1 MDGRRRQAGLLALL
15 VVGVVLSLLCANA
28 QASLVRRRE
37 AECDASLPLPA
48 TAYVLGG
55 IGLLVGLVALML
67 LVRSYGQSR
76 QVITFVLVATSI
88 AAVVF
93 ELFVLI
99 TAIQA
104 QSPSSV
110 CGFPPP
116 PGG

>member
-1 MDGRRRQAGLLALL
+1 MRRRQPAVFALL
-15 VVGVVLSLLCANA
+15 VVGVVLSLLCSNA

-48 TAYVLGG
+48 AAYVLGG
-55 IGLLVGLVALML
+55 LGLLFGLVALML
-67 LVRSYGQSR
+67 LARWFGQSR
-76 QVITFVLVATSI
+76 LALVLFATSI

-93 ELFVLI
+93 ELLVLI

>member
-1 MDGRRRQAGLLALL
+1 M
-15 VVGVVLSLLCANA
+15 LSLLCSNA

-48 TAYVLGG
+48 AAYVLGG
-55 IGLLVGLVALML
+55 LGLLFGLVALML
-67 LVRSYGQSR
+67 LARGFGRAGGS
-76 QVITFVLVATSI
+76 VLFATSI

-93 ELFVLI
+93 ELLVLI